1 MSMPAARIA
10 SMARAS
16 ASFHARPTR
25 SASASPETASMAARS
40 RAEIFRHA
48 ASLATTYQVVL

>member
-10 SMARAS
+10 SMARVS

-25 SASASPETASMAARS
+25 PASASPETASIAARS
-40 RAEIFRHA
+40 CTEISRHV
-48 ASLATTYQVVL
+48 ASLTTTYQVVL